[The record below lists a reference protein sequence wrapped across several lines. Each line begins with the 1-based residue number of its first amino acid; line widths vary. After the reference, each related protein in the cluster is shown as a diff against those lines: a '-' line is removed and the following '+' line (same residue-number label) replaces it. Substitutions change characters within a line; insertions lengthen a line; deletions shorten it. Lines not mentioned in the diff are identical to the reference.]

1 MDLSKLHVVI
11 ADDNGDKIRE
21 IREALKNN
29 GIRDI
34 EAVRNQQQLW
44 DRIYSDGSDLRKPDL
59 IVTDMQYP
67 LTVNSVVDKE
77 AGFKLIERM
86 KKEQIDIPVIIC
98 SEANYVNYK
107 EVLGTVWYREE
118 KDIYFPFKEVLERLE

>member
-44 DRIYSDGSDLRKPDL
+44 IES
-59 IVTDMQYP
+59 IAM
-67 LTVNSVVDKE
+67 E
-77 AGFKLIERM
+77 AI
-86 KKEQIDIPVIIC
+86 
-98 SEANYVNYK
+98 
-107 EVLGTVWYREE
+107 
-118 KDIYFPFKEVLERLE
+118 